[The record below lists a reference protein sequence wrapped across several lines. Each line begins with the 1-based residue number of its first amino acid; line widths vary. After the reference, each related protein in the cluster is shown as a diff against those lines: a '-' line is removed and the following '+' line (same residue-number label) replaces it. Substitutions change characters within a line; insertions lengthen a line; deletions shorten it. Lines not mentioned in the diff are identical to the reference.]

1 MGKNFIP
8 RLKNV
13 AGGKTLTNR
22 ADVKPKKPKPET
34 VAQKNQA
41 TKKAEEVVSKTN
53 HTQRDSVTNEVS
65 ATPTYG
71 GDMSSTRET
80 NKVNVDTTAKD
91 AVVKNTRADT
101 GSTTKTGVKTTL
113 TPIDDVEDDS
123 DADHTEEHKD

>member
-1 MGKNFIP
+1 
-8 RLKNV
+8 
-13 AGGKTLTNR
+13 
-22 ADVKPKKPKPET
+22 
-34 VAQKNQA
+34 
-41 TKKAEEVVSKTN
+41 
-53 HTQRDSVTNEVS
+53 
-65 ATPTYG
+65 
-71 GDMSSTRET
+71 MSSTRET